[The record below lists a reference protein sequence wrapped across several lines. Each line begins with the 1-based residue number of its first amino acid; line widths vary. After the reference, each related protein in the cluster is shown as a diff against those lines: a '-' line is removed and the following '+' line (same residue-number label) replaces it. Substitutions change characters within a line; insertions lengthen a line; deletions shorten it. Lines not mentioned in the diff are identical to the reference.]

1 MADVNHRLRVAL
13 VGANASGRGWGPA
26 AHIPAIAAVEQL
38 ELVALCTSSP
48 TSAAAAA
55 ETYGIP
61 RAYHDVRELAA
72 QSDIDLVTVAVRVPH
87 HHSIVMPLLEAGKN
101 VYCEWPLGTTVE
113 EAEEMATAAEASGVT
128 AVVGLQ
134 GRHDP
139 ALSHVRELV
148 DDGWVG
154 DVLSVNVTMIGG
166 GALAHRANEA
176 WMAND
181 AKGANTLTIVAGHTL
196 DHVEYLFG
204 KLTEV
209 SATVGVQV
217 PQWRLVDT
225 GETVEADAP
234 DNILLN
240 GTLAGGVLLSF
251 QVASVPYNGSG
262 WRMEAYGTEG
272 TLVASS
278 AALPQITPISLLG
291 ARGTDPLAPLDVPV
305 SEPDGLAVPTGPGHN
320 IARSYARM
328 AQAIRKGA
336 SAKPDFSD
344 AVRVH
349 RLLDSVRAS
358 SAKREAIGVGA

>member
-1 MADVNHRLRVAL
+1 MLAFRDATTRRSL
-13 VGANASGRGWGPA
+13 
-26 AHIPAIAAVEQL
+26 
-38 ELVALCTSSP
+38 TSESF
-48 TSAAAAA
+48 
-55 ETYGIP
+55 
-61 RAYHDVRELAA
+61 
-72 QSDIDLVTVAVRVPH
+72 
-87 HHSIVMPLLEAGKN
+87 
-101 VYCEWPLGTTVE
+101 
-113 EAEEMATAAEASGVT
+113 
-128 AVVGLQ
+128 
-134 GRHDP
+134 
-139 ALSHVRELV
+139 V

-234 DNILLN
+234 DNILLQRD
-240 GTLAGGVLLSF
+240 LGGRCSAV
-251 QVASVPYNGSG
+251 VPGRLG
-262 WRMEAYGTEG
+262 ALQRLGMEDGGLRDRGARWSHP
-272 TLVASS
+272 VP
-278 AALPQITPISLLG
+278 LPQITPISPRG
-291 ARGTDPLAPLDVPV
+291 AQCTDPLAPLDVPV
-305 SEPDGLAVPTGPGHN
+305 SEPAGLAVPTGPGHN

-328 AQAIRKGA
+328 AQAIREGA
-336 SAKPDFSD
+336 SAEPDFSD

-358 SAKREAIGVGA
+358 SAKREAIGVSA